1 MSESTAP
8 AGPFTPS
15 QKQIL
20 KIARKRLEKFASI
33 APRLLVSDHPDT
45 IHDIRV
51 WSRRLQ
57 QITNLLFPKPRRS
70 GSRTTIR
77 ALRNLR
83 RQWGACRN
91 LDVTLDLLK
100 ELASAAADDP
110 SRQAWNAVR
119 EGTSKLRAKEFV
131 RARQRL
137 RRFDLIDFID
147 KTRKLFDKVKP
158 QRASSSFGQSIEE
171 SMAEWRDA
179 LDQAKN
185 ALEPQQ
191 LHALRLAGK
200 QLRYRLELLA
210 DLGENGASSRVDSL
224 KALQDQLGAWNDRHV
239 LLQLVE
245 EFIARRQFERDRP
258 GLYQT
263 LKSAMENERRQNDAA
278 IPGILKQ
285 AEVLAANNNKRPPKK
300 LRT

>member
-100 ELASAAADDP
+100 QLASAAADDP

-119 EGTSKLRAKEFV
+119 EGASKLRAKEFV
-131 RARQRL
+131 RARQGL

-147 KTRKLFDKVKP
+147 TYRRLLNRVKS
-158 QRASSSFGQSIEE
+158 QRALSSFGQSIEE

-179 LDQAKN
+179 LGHAKN
-185 ALEPQQ
+185 TRQPEQ

-200 QLRYRLELLA
+200 RLRYRLELLA
-210 DLGENGASSRVDSL
+210 DLGESNASSRVDSL
-224 KALQDQLGAWNDRHV
+224 KALQDRLGAWNDRHV
-239 LLQLVE
+239 LLQFVKK
-245 EFIARRQFERDRP
+245 FIERRRFNKNRP

-263 LKSAMENERRQNDAA
+263 LISAMENERRQNDAA